1 MDPYLVLEI
10 IDSYNKNPQ
19 KYTDEE
25 AEFIA
30 GLANILQANFKKE
43 NKAISKGLFDFA
55 DTALLGALPDT
66 LRPVSR
72 GESVFGEATS
82 ETVGGLLGGLAGGAA
97 LGAGAVRGG
106 RGIINRFR
114 SSPSPLDTQPLL
126 SGSVQYG
133 RYGTPSPQRSNLL
146 ELTSGQRLLPS
157 GQGLLGGQTRSQVIR
172 NRLPLDSTSGQPI
185 PMTSR
190 AGEAIPMGGDLL
202 GFLTGIRRPAPT
214 DAGLA
219 YREMKNLSR
228 TNPSRSLTR
237 KTTAPSEIREFA
249 ENMGITDMIDKGNY
263 FDRQSLINYAN
274 KHPRTIKN
282 PNKLTKTQ
290 KNQIIQRIKDESI
303 DREILAR
310 DNSFTRFD
318 LLVGPDSKTRA
329 PKRNLL
335 QLTSGIDNDIDIE
348 IRRLENLAD
357 MGDYDAYEAL
367 DELYKYRDGFS
378 GNIDYI
384 RRFNFGR
391 YDNIDRRPNELP
403 F

>member
-1 MDPYLVLEI
+1 
-10 IDSYNKNPQ
+10 
-19 KYTDEE
+19 
-25 AEFIA
+25 
-30 GLANILQANFKKE
+30 
-43 NKAISKGLFDFA
+43 
-55 DTALLGALPDT
+55 
-66 LRPVSR
+66 
-72 GESVFGEATS
+72 
-82 ETVGGLLGGLAGGAA
+82 
-97 LGAGAVRGG
+97 
-106 RGIINRFR
+106 
-114 SSPSPLDTQPLL
+114 
-126 SGSVQYG
+126 
-133 RYGTPSPQRSNLL
+133 
-146 ELTSGQRLLPS
+146 
-157 GQGLLGGQTRSQVIR
+157 
-172 NRLPLDSTSGQPI
+172 
-185 PMTSR
+185 
-190 AGEAIPMGGDLL
+190 
-202 GFLTGIRRPAPT
+202 
-214 DAGLA
+214 
-219 YREMKNLSR
+219 
-228 TNPSRSLTR
+228 
-237 KTTAPSEIREFA
+237 
-249 ENMGITDMIDKGNY
+249 MGITDMIDKGNY

>member
-30 GLANILQANFKKE
+30 GLANTLQANFKKE

-55 DTALLGALPDT
+55 DTTLLGALPDT

-157 GQGLLGGQTRSQVIR
+157 GQGLLGGQTRNQIRR

-185 PMTSR
+185 PMTER
-190 AGEAIPMGGDLL
+190 AGEAIPMEGNLL

-219 YREMKNLSR
+219 YREMRNLSR
-228 TNPSRSLTR
+228 TNPSRSLRRERTV
-237 KTTAPSEIREFA
+237 PSETREFA
-249 ENMGITDMIDKGNY
+249 ENFSQAMGIGDSY
-263 FDRQSLINYAN
+263 FDRQKLINYAGLN
-274 KHPRTIKN
+274 IK
-282 PNKLTKTQ
+282 PNQLTTK
-290 KNQIIQRIKDESI
+290 KRNEIIQRLIDESI

-318 LLVGPDSKTRA
+318 LLV
-329 PKRNLL
+329 
-335 QLTSGIDNDIDIE
+335 
-348 IRRLENLAD
+348 
-357 MGDYDAYEAL
+357 
-367 DELYKYRDGFS
+367 
-378 GNIDYI
+378 
-384 RRFNFGR
+384 
-391 YDNIDRRPNELP
+391 
-403 F
+403 